1 MKRIQ
6 LAIEG
11 IVAASL
17 ATVACG
23 ETTSTSAIQDGGGGS
38 SVQVFAAY
46 PDQADFHCVDP
57 LPELLDDVS
66 PAEPV
71 DFLEIRSQPI
81 TSDRD
86 GGVHANP
93 GPDGGTQPSFVSLRT
108 KGTACATAS
117 DANACRA
124 ALAALPFDA
133 KKGWTSQAYGGN
145 VSPTREYAVYTR
157 GNEVG
162 EVALPSELVAFLG
175 TVDTFGDAQ
184 LIAYVAGRAT
194 LSCDKPTTSTF
205 AVPDPG
211 WRRNADGSWE
221 VIAVYGSCGPIV
233 RDRYKVT
240 ATGELVVVDH
250 TSFDTKDGPICGRR
264 PAGLREVA
272 RAGNDVGAYFAEI
285 AWLEAA
291 AVVAFRGVERD
302 LRALGAPEAL
312 LVATRDAQRDEIRHA
327 REASEL
333 ARRFGAEERALD
345 VAPRAHRDRLAVA
358 RENAVEG
365 CVREPYGALVA
376 AYQAKKA
383 EDPAVRRFFERIAG
397 DEARHAELSHAI
409 AAWLEPMLDPGER
422 AQIAAAKAEAL
433 AELFESAGSA
443 PGEFAA
449 LAGLPSARDARAF
462 APGDGARDPRRHPVT
477 VQAPLHGHHG
487 VRRRLVLVR
496 GMIRG
501 YSAGVRH
508 GSSHPL
514 CHPTGPDVRGR
525 RGGRPARSARP
536 PHATSRCRA
545 SRGADRSPVATPRER
560 RRARGTV
567 RRSPCRTSIHRR
579 WRRA

>member
-1 MKRIQ
+1 MKRIH

-11 IVAASL
+11 IVAATL

-23 ETTSTSAIQDGGGGS
+23 DTTSTSAIQGGDAGS
-38 SVQVFAAY
+38 TVQVFAAY
-46 PDQADFHCVDP
+46 ADQADFRCVDP
-57 LPELLDDVS
+57 LPALLDDVS

-81 TSDRD
+81 TSDLD
-86 GGVHANP
+86 GGVHADPN
-93 GPDGGTQPSFVSLRT
+93 PDGGTQPSFFSFRT

-124 ALAALPFDA
+124 ALAALTFDA
-133 KKGWTSQAYGGN
+133 KKGWMSQTYGGN
-145 VSPTREYAVYTR
+145 ARPTSEYAVYTR

-162 EVALPSELVAFLG
+162 KVSTSSELVAFLG

-184 LIAYVAGRAT
+184 LIAYVAGHAT
-194 LSCDKPTTSTF
+194 LSCEKPTTSTF

-221 VIAVYGSCGPIV
+221 VIAVFDSCGPIV

-240 ATGELVVVDH
+240 ATGEFVVVDH

-272 RAGNDVGAYFAEI
+272 RAGNDVGAYFAGI

-291 AVVAFRGVERD
+291 AVVAFRGVEGD

-312 LVATRDAQRDEIRHA
+312 IVAAREAQADEIRHA

-345 VAPRAHRDRLAVA
+345 VAPHAHRDRFAVA

-365 CVREPYGALVA
+365 CVRETYGALVA

-383 EDPAVRRFFERIAG
+383 KDPAVRRFFERIAG

-409 AAWLEPMLDPGER
+409 ATWLEPMLDTGER

-433 AELFESAGSA
+433 AELFASVGVAS
-443 PGEFAA
+443 GEFAE
-449 LAGLPSARDARAF
+449 LAGLPSARDARA
-462 APGDGARDPRRHPVT
+462 
-477 VQAPLHGHHG
+477 L
-487 VRRRLVLVR
+487 LV
-496 GMIRG
+496 GM
-501 YSAGVRH
+501 
-508 GSSHPL
+508 
-514 CHPTGPDVRGR
+514 
-525 RGGRPARSARP
+525 
-536 PHATSRCRA
+536 
-545 SRGADRSPVATPRER
+545 DREILAVA
-560 RRARGTV
+560 
-567 RRSPCRTSIHRR
+567 
-579 WRRA
+579 